1 MVSIWYQQVLFQ
13 SLDFIK
19 LVLLIYHPN
28 CWGQSLSFKW
38 GQTCNILQWNHKKNR
53 IIGWFSSQNIKYII
67 QCICQKA
74 FIRCDEFQLFLHC
87 AVPKKNATVWNQGF
101 GISPNNCVDHV
112 WKKCLPFQYTKLYI
126 FLCEQTLL
134 TTA

>member
-1 MVSIWYQQVLFQ
+1 MQHLAMKSLNRSE
-13 SLDFIK
+13 SLDDSVHK
-19 LVLLIYHPN
+19 
-28 CWGQSLSFKW
+28 
-38 GQTCNILQWNHKKNR
+38 ILNTEFNAFVK
-53 IIGWFSSQNIKYII
+53 
-67 QCICQKA
+67 KA

-134 TTA
+134 TTV